1 MKRML
6 LAAIMAIIVLT
17 VTGCGNDS
25 SVPPRIVTQILS
37 DPVFDGDI
45 FKDILTPPTFVI
57 TQGMTPTVQSVF
69 AGIDPTP
76 VTGGEF
82 RAFLDFPLRGV
93 GGVPV
98 NASIVS
104 ATLDIVI
111 DSIQPLTGTV
121 PIRIELV
128 FFQPPTLQASDF
140 DRAILLPLAFVTISP
155 PISRADVGKHVA
167 VDVTPL
173 MTEAQLRGLENFQI
187 RILEDLGPV
196 SPGIIEI
203 DDSTGPNRDVL
214 APLLE
219 VTYF

>member
-6 LAAIMAIIVLT
+6 LAAVMAIIALT
-17 VTGCGNDS
+17 VTGCGDDS
-25 SVPPRIVTQILS
+25 SVPPRIVTQIFS

-45 FKDILTPPTFVI
+45 SRDINGAFTV

-69 AGIDPTP
+69 AGINPA
-76 VTGGEF
+76 TGTEF

-104 ATLDIVI
+104 ATLDIFI
-111 DSIQPLTGTV
+111 DSIQPLSGTV

-128 FFQPPTLQASDF
+128 FFQPPTLLASDF
-140 DRAILLPLAFVTISP
+140 DRSILLPLAFVTISP
-155 PISRADVGKHVA
+155 PISRTDVGTHVA

-173 MTEAQLRGLENFQI
+173 MDEAQLRGLDNFQI
-187 RILEDLGPV
+187 RILEDSGV
-196 SPGIIEI
+196 PGLIEI
-203 DDSTGPNRDVL
+203 DDSTGVNRNAL

>member
-6 LAAIMAIIVLT
+6 LAAVMAIIVLT
-17 VTGCGNDS
+17 VTGCGDDS

-45 FKDILTPPTFVI
+45 AQDVNGAFTI
-57 TQGMTPTVQSVF
+57 TQGMSSTVQSVF
-69 AGIDPTP
+69 AGINPA
-76 VTGGEF
+76 TGTEF

-93 GGVPV
+93 DGVPV

-111 DSIQPLTGTV
+111 DSIQPLSGTV

-140 DRAILLPLAFVTISP
+140 DRAILLPLTFVTITP
-155 PISRADVGKHVA
+155 PISQADVGNHVA

-173 MTEAQLRGLENFQI
+173 MTEAQIRGLDNFQI

-196 SPGIIEI
+196 SPGLIEI
-203 DDSTGPNRDVL
+203 DDSTGVNRDVL